1 MTPGEAAREFWRDSD
16 NHLRFGVRAVAEPA
30 REFWEALARAVLE
43 AAAERNEE

>member
-16 NHLRFGVRAVAEPA
+16 NHVRFGVAEPA